1 MGGSP
6 DCLSLGRVSSSGD
19 VHDRIWRTLLI
30 PLIETNDL
38 LPPFAARRTECPAHV
53 QLTSTMIIGDAANSS
68 KFDYIGPGF
77 ICASH
82 REQRI
87 HPSRAGAA
95 RGNVGY
101 GDR

>member
-1 MGGSP
+1 
-6 DCLSLGRVSSSGD
+6 
-19 VHDRIWRTLLI
+19 
-30 PLIETNDL
+30 
-38 LPPFAARRTECPAHV
+38 V